1 MKSILM
7 ILGVVLL
14 LGGIGTLAY
23 QGFSY
28 TKEEKIAQIGEVTV
42 TAEHQKT
49 IHISPLLS
57 GLCIL
62 SGLVLI
68 VVARK

>member
-7 ILGVVLL
+7 ILGIILL
-14 LGGIGTLAY
+14 FAGIGALVY

-49 IHISPLLS
+49 IHISPLFSGLCFLS
-57 GLCIL
+57 GLA
-62 SGLVLI
+62 LI